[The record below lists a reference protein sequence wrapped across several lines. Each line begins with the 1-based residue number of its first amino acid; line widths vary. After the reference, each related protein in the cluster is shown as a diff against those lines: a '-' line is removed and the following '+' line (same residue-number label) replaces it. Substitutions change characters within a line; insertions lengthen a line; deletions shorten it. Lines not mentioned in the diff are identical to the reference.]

1 MLDGYQCY
9 CVPHKESVAS
19 NRKSRR
25 GRGVVCLFL
34 KENLSKGVTITNTIV
49 ETDSRGFIW
58 AKFAKNY
65 FKIDDTIYMRF
76 AYIPPSDSVYFKAHE
91 RDFFEQLEAHIM
103 KYSTLGKVSIFW

>member
-1 MLDGYQCY
+1 MVTNVIVFHIKKVQLQIVKVEEGTEY
-9 CVPHKESVAS
+9 
-19 NRKSRR
+19 
-25 GRGVVCLFL
+25 
-34 KENLSKGVTITNTIV
+34 LSKGVTITNTIV

-58 AKFAKNY
+58 AKFDKNY